1 MRAAHTGRRYLSPK
15 VAEALAD
22 GVSRGSTASPL
33 QSLSARERQMLQ
45 LVAEGHSS
53 AQIAATLNLSPKSVD
68 TYRSRVMQK
77 LHINDA
83 AGLIKFAIQHGITSV
98 E

>member
-1 MRAAHTGRRYLSPK
+1 
-15 VAEALAD
+15 VE
-22 GVSRGSTASPL
+22 
-33 QSLSARERQMLQ
+33 
-45 LVAEGHSS
+45 
-53 AQIAATLNLSPKSVD
+53 

-77 LHINDA
+77 LHIGDV